1 MAGTWREHAQ
11 LTRSM
16 KESQSRC
23 CTSLSRRRFFAVAG
37 LAGFAGCGTSAP
49 SPSAPD
55 QVRIMARPAQQTASI
70 VPGEHRLDLD
80 GGRDGVLY
88 MPRGFQ
94 PGAPVPLAV
103 MLHGAGGTGDAM
115 RFTFALAD
123 EFGVPVLAPDSRG
136 RTWDVILG
144 GFGPDVEFI
153 NAALA
158 YAFERMAVDPARI
171 GIGGF
176 SDGASYALSLG
187 MANGDLFTHV
197 LAFSPGFIAR
207 AGQRGKPRVF
217 ISHGTRDEVL
227 PIDRT
232 SRSIVPDLERR
243 GYDVTY
249 HEFNGP
255 HTVPADLA
263 REAFGWF
270 RG

>member
-1 MAGTWREHAQ
+1 
-11 LTRSM
+11 
-16 KESQSRC
+16 
-23 CTSLSRRRFFAVAG
+23 
-37 LAGFAGCGTSAP
+37 
-49 SPSAPD
+49 
-55 QVRIMARPAQQTASI
+55 MARPGQQTASI
-70 VPGEHRLDLD
+70 APGEHRLDLD

-88 MPRGFQ
+88 VPRGIQ
-94 PGAPVPLAV
+94 PAAPVPLAV

-187 MANGDLFTHV
+187 TANADLFTHV
-197 LAFSPGFIAR
+197 LAFSPGFIAL

-217 ISHGTRDEVL
+217 ISHGARDEVL

-249 HEFNGP
+249 REFNGP

-270 RG
+270 TG

>member
-1 MAGTWREHAQ
+1 
-11 LTRSM
+11 
-16 KESQSRC
+16 
-23 CTSLSRRRFFAVAG
+23 
-37 LAGFAGCGTSAP
+37 
-49 SPSAPD
+49 
-55 QVRIMARPAQQTASI
+55 MARPGQQTAAI
-70 VPGEHRLDLD
+70 APGEHRLDLD
-80 GGRDGVLY
+80 RGRDGVLY
-88 MPRGFQ
+88 VPRDFQ
-94 PGAPVPLAV
+94 PGARVPLAV
-103 MLHGAGGTGDAM
+103 MLHGAGGTADGM

-136 RTWDVILG
+136 RTWDAILG

-187 MANGDLFTHV
+187 VANGDLFTHV

-207 AGQRGKPRVF
+207 AGPRGKPRVF

-249 HEFNGP
+249 REFNGP

-270 RG
+270 TG

>member
-1 MAGTWREHAQ
+1 
-11 LTRSM
+11 
-16 KESQSRC
+16 
-23 CTSLSRRRFFAVAG
+23 
-37 LAGFAGCGTSAP
+37 
-49 SPSAPD
+49 
-55 QVRIMARPAQQTASI
+55 MARPGQQTAPI
-70 VPGEHRLDLD
+70 APGEHRLDLD
-80 GGRDGVLY
+80 RGRDGVLY
-88 MPRGFQ
+88 VPRGFQ
-94 PGAPVPLAV
+94 PGARVPLAV
-103 MLHGAGGTGDAM
+103 MLHGAGGTADGM

-136 RTWDVILG
+136 RTWDAILG

-197 LAFSPGFIAR
+197 LAFSPGFIAP

-249 HEFNGP
+249 REYNGP

-270 RG
+270 TG

>member
-1 MAGTWREHAQ
+1 
-11 LTRSM
+11 
-16 KESQSRC
+16 
-23 CTSLSRRRFFAVAG
+23 
-37 LAGFAGCGTSAP
+37 
-49 SPSAPD
+49 
-55 QVRIMARPAQQTASI
+55 MARPGQQTAPI
-70 VPGEHRLDLD
+70 APGEHRLDLD
-80 GGRDGVLY
+80 RGRDGVLY
-88 MPRGFQ
+88 VPRGFQ
-94 PGAPVPLAV
+94 PGARVPLAV
-103 MLHGAGGTGDAM
+103 MLHGAGGTADGM

-136 RTWDVILG
+136 RTWDAILG

-187 MANGDLFTHV
+187 VANGDLFTHV

-207 AGQRGKPRVF
+207 AGPRGKPRVF

-249 HEFNGP
+249 REFNGP

-270 RG
+270 TG

>member
-1 MAGTWREHAQ
+1 
-11 LTRSM
+11 
-16 KESQSRC
+16 
-23 CTSLSRRRFFAVAG
+23 
-37 LAGFAGCGTSAP
+37 
-49 SPSAPD
+49 
-55 QVRIMARPAQQTASI
+55 MARPGQQTASI

-80 GGRDGVLY
+80 GGRDGVLHV
-88 MPRGFQ
+88 PRGVQ
-94 PGAPVPLAV
+94 PGSPVPLAV
-103 MLHGAGGTGDAM
+103 MLHGAGGAGDAM

-123 EFGVPVLAPDSRG
+123 ECGVPVLAPDSRG

-197 LAFSPGFIAR
+197 LAFSPGFIAP

-249 HEFNGP
+249 REYNGP

-270 RG
+270 TG

>member
-1 MAGTWREHAQ
+1 
-11 LTRSM
+11 
-16 KESQSRC
+16 
-23 CTSLSRRRFFAVAG
+23 
-37 LAGFAGCGTSAP
+37 
-49 SPSAPD
+49 
-55 QVRIMARPAQQTASI
+55 
-70 VPGEHRLDLD
+70 
-80 GGRDGVLY
+80 
-88 MPRGFQ
+88 
-94 PGAPVPLAV
+94 
-103 MLHGAGGTGDAM
+103 M

-144 GFGPDVEFI
+144 GFGADVEFI
-153 NAALA
+153 NAALT
-158 YAFERMAVDPARI
+158 YGFERLAVDPARI

-249 HEFNGP
+249 REYNGP

-270 RG
+270 TG

>member
-1 MAGTWREHAQ
+1 
-11 LTRSM
+11 
-16 KESQSRC
+16 
-23 CTSLSRRRFFAVAG
+23 
-37 LAGFAGCGTSAP
+37 
-49 SPSAPD
+49 
-55 QVRIMARPAQQTASI
+55 MARPGQQTAPI
-70 VPGEHRLDLD
+70 APGEHRLDLD
-80 GGRDGVLY
+80 RGRDGVLY
-88 MPRGFQ
+88 VPRGFQ
-94 PGAPVPLAV
+94 PGARVPLAV
-103 MLHGAGGTGDAM
+103 MLHGAGGTADGM

-136 RTWDVILG
+136 RTWDAILG

-153 NAALA
+153 NAGLA
-158 YAFERMAVDPARI
+158 YTFERMAVDPARI

-187 MANGDLFTHV
+187 VANGDLFTHV

-207 AGQRGKPRVF
+207 AGPRGKPRVF

-249 HEFNGP
+249 REFNGP

-270 RG
+270 TG

>member
-1 MAGTWREHAQ
+1 
-11 LTRSM
+11 
-16 KESQSRC
+16 
-23 CTSLSRRRFFAVAG
+23 
-37 LAGFAGCGTSAP
+37 
-49 SPSAPD
+49 
-55 QVRIMARPAQQTASI
+55 MARPGQQTASI

-80 GGRDGVLY
+80 RGRDGVLY
-88 MPRGFQ
+88 VPRGVQ

-103 MLHGAGGTGDAM
+103 MLHGAGGAGDAM

-123 EFGVPVLAPDSRG
+123 QFGVPVLAPDSRG

-158 YAFERMAVDPARI
+158 YIFGRMAVDPARI

-197 LAFSPGFIAR
+197 LAFSPGFIAP

-243 GYDVTY
+243 GYNVTY
-249 HEFNGP
+249 REFNGP

-270 RG
+270 TG

>member
-1 MAGTWREHAQ
+1 
-11 LTRSM
+11 
-16 KESQSRC
+16 
-23 CTSLSRRRFFAVAG
+23 
-37 LAGFAGCGTSAP
+37 
-49 SPSAPD
+49 
-55 QVRIMARPAQQTASI
+55 MARPGQQTAPI
-70 VPGEHRLDLD
+70 APGEHRLDLD

-88 MPRGFQ
+88 VPRGFQ
-94 PGAPVPLAV
+94 PGARVPLAV
-103 MLHGAGGTGDAM
+103 MLHGAGGTADGM

-136 RTWDVILG
+136 RTWDAILG

-187 MANGDLFTHV
+187 VANGDLFTHV

-207 AGQRGKPRVF
+207 AGPRGKPRVF

-249 HEFNGP
+249 REFNGP

-270 RG
+270 TG

>member
-1 MAGTWREHAQ
+1 
-11 LTRSM
+11 
-16 KESQSRC
+16 
-23 CTSLSRRRFFAVAG
+23 
-37 LAGFAGCGTSAP
+37 
-49 SPSAPD
+49 
-55 QVRIMARPAQQTASI
+55 MARPGQQTAPI
-70 VPGEHRLDLD
+70 APGEHRLDLD
-80 GGRDGVLY
+80 RGRDGVLY
-88 MPRGFQ
+88 VPRGFQ
-94 PGAPVPLAV
+94 PGARVPLAV
-103 MLHGAGGTGDAM
+103 MLHGAGGTADGM

-136 RTWDVILG
+136 RTWDAIVG

-197 LAFSPGFIAR
+197 LAFSPGFIAP

-249 HEFNGP
+249 REFNGP

-270 RG
+270 TG